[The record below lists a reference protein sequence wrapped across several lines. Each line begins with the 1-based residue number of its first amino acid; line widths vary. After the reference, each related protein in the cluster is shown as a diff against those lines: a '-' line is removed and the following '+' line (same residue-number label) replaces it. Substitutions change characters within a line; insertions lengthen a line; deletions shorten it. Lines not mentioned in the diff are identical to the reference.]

1 MKDFNLIEKYLIYFF
16 TINFQLRLLISL
28 LFVNFTYEILQ
39 GFMGLYG
46 LLGILASMPICIYTY
61 DKIRKKFSLKVE

>member
-1 MKDFNLIEKYLIYFF
+1 MIEKYLIYFF

-61 DKIRKKFSLKVE
+61 DKIRKKI

>member
-61 DKIRKKFSLKVE
+61 DKIRKKI

>member
-28 LFVNFTYEILQ
+28 LFVNFSYEILQ
-39 GFMGLYG
+39 SFMGLYG
-46 LLGILASMPICIYTY
+46 LLGILASMPICIYIY
-61 DKIRKKFSLKVE
+61 DKIRKKI